1 MRKIGG
7 ALLGIGLGILIGWG
21 FYWLFDLAFPELHTA
36 VKIGITSVVIGL
48 ALLLISLVR
57 ERIKTSKEDR
67 KKFKG
72 VEN

>member
-21 FYWLFDLAFPELHTA
+21 FYWLFDLVFPELPIA
-36 VKIGITSVVIGL
+36 VKIGITAVVIGL
-48 ALLLISLVR
+48 TLLLVSLVR

>member
-7 ALLGIGLGILIGWG
+7 TLLGIGLAILIGWG
-21 FYWLFDLAFPELHTA
+21 FYWLLRLAFPELPTA
-36 VKIGITSVVIGL
+36 VKIGAAAVIIGL
-48 ALLLISLVR
+48 IILLASLVR

-72 VEN
+72 VEK

>member
-7 ALLGIGLGILIGWG
+7 TLLGIGLGILVGWG
-21 FYWLFDLAFPELHTA
+21 FYWLFDLAFPELPTA
-36 VKIGITSVVIGL
+36 VKIGITSVFIGL
-48 ALLLISLVR
+48 TLLLISLVR

-67 KKFKG
+67 NKFKG

>member
-7 ALLGIGLGILIGWG
+7 TLLGIGLGILVGWG
-21 FYWLFDLAFPELHTA
+21 FYWLFDLAFPELPTA

-48 ALLLISLVR
+48 TLLLISLLR

>member
-36 VKIGITSVVIGL
+36 VKIGISAVVIGL
-48 ALLLISLVR
+48 TLLLASLLR

-67 KKFKG
+67 NKFKG